1 MKSSL
6 DHDDTADEDDD
17 EDDET
22 NEEPKD
28 GDEVYKRIKVIL
40 EGLLES
46 GQRALAAKTE
56 DFSEGGKGVA
66 KVLNAEELRTWRDSS
81 GGMSD
86 HESHAD
92 KDLDST
98 GDRHLLSPSRIAVP
112 DDDDDD
118 DDNDGLNSEEEV
130 EAMTLTSSSRR
141 SSPAPPPILITES
154 P

>member
-1 MKSSL
+1 VKLSL
-6 DHDDTADEDDD
+6 DHDDTAEEEDKEEDEIY
-17 EDDET
+17 
-22 NEEPKD
+22 EEPKD
-28 GDEVYKRIKVIL
+28 DDEVYKRIKVIL

-46 GQRALAAKTE
+46 GRRALEAKP
-56 DFSEGGKGVA
+56 DNCSEGGKGVA

-98 GDRHLLSPSRIAVP
+98 HPLPPSHVAVP
-112 DDDDDD
+112 DDDN
-118 DDNDGLNSEEEV
+118 DNFNSEEEV
-130 EAMTLTSSSRR
+130 EAMTLTSNSSRSR
-141 SSPAPPPILITES
+141 SPAPPILITES